1 MSQITSSETVVDPDA
16 GGPVEGEKRVEGR
29 SPWQLFW
36 TRFKRDKL
44 AILGATFLIVLILS
58 ALFAPLF
65 VKYVS
70 HHPPNFFPEDTT
82 GITNEFG
89 IPIIGPSKAY
99 WGGVDSL
106 GRDVFVR
113 TLYGARTSIEV
124 ALLSTGISVAVGI
137 ALGLFAGFRGGKTDT
152 LISRAVDIV
161 LSLPVFLLAI
171 GISAACGVTKEG
183 CLGGK
188 LKPGVWLVTFII
200 ALFSWPYMARIV
212 RGQTLSVREREFVE
226 AARATGFGN
235 MHIMFREILPN
246 LAAPII
252 VYTTLLI
259 PVNII
264 FEASLSYLGVGIPP
278 ATPSWGRMIADATN
292 GQLYQICWW
301 LLFFPGMCLV
311 LTTLSFNLMGD
322 GLRDALDPR
331 AGR

>member
-1 MSQITSSETVVDPDA
+1 MSQITSEPVIEPDVVAP
-16 GGPVEGEKRVEGR
+16 PEGQKQFEGR
-29 SPWQLFW
+29 TPWQLFW
-36 TRFKRDKL
+36 NRFKHDKL
-44 AILGATFLIVLILS
+44 AIAGFVFLVILLV
-58 ALFAPLF
+58 AAFTAPLF
-65 VKYVS
+65 VKFVS
-70 HHPPNFFPEDTT
+70 HRGPMDFPDNTT
-82 GITNEFG
+82 GLTNDIG
-89 IPIIGPSKAY
+89 IPIMGPGKEY
-99 WGGVDSL
+99 WGGVDTL

-124 ALLSTGISVAVGI
+124 ALFSTGIAVAIGI
-137 ALGLFAGFRGGKTDT
+137 GLGLVAGFRGGKTDT
-152 LISRAVDIV
+152 AISRLVDIV

-171 GISAACGVTKEG
+171 GISAACGVSAEG

-188 LKPGVWLVTFII
+188 LKPGVGLVTFII
-200 ALFSWPYMARIV
+200 ALFSWPYIARIV
-212 RGQTLSVREREFVE
+212 RGQTLSIREREFVE
-226 AARATGFGN
+226 AARATGYGN

-278 ATPSWGRMIADATN
+278 GTPSWGRMISDATD
-292 GQLYQICWW
+292 GQLYRIAWW

-331 AGR
+331 TGR

>member
-1 MSQITSSETVVDPDA
+1 MSQITSSEPIVDPDA
-16 GGPVEGEKRVEGR
+16 VGPAEGTKAVEGR

-36 TRFKRDKL
+36 TRFRRDKL
-44 AILGATFLIVLILS
+44 AIAGAVFLILLITAALS
-58 ALFAPLF
+58 APLF
-65 VKYVS
+65 VKYVA
-70 HHPPNFFPEDTT
+70 HRGPNFFPEDTT
-82 GITNEFG
+82 GLTND
-89 IPIIGPSKAY
+89 ISVPIMGPGKQY
-99 WGGVDSL
+99 WGGVDTL

-124 ALLSTGISVAVGI
+124 ALLSTAISVGVGI

-152 LISRAVDIV
+152 AISRLVDIV
-161 LSLPVFLLAI
+161 LSVPVLILAI
-171 GISAACGVTKEG
+171 GISAACGVSASG

-200 ALFSWPYMARIV
+200 ALFSWPYIARIV
-212 RGQTLSVREREFVE
+212 RGQTLSIREREFIE

-278 ATPSWGRMIADATN
+278 GTPSWGSMISDATS
-292 GQLYQICWW
+292 GDLYQIAWW
-301 LLFFPGMCLV
+301 LLFFPGICLV

>member
-1 MSQITSSETVVDPDA
+1 MSQITSSGPVVDPDA
-16 GGPVEGEKRVEGR
+16 VGPVEGEKRVEGR
-29 SPWQLFW
+29 TPWQLFW
-36 TRFKRDKL
+36 VRFKRDRI
-44 AILGATFLIVLILS
+44 AIAGFVFLVILILA
-58 ALFAPLF
+58 ALFAPF
-65 VKYVS
+65 FANHVA
-70 HHPPNFFPEDTT
+70 HHGP
-82 GITNEFG
+82 G
-89 IPIIGPSKAY
+89 IPDSTVGLTNDISIPIMGPGKAY
-99 WGGVDSL
+99 WGGVDSQ

-124 ALLSTGISVAVGI
+124 ALFSTGIAVVIGI
-137 ALGLFAGFRGGKTDT
+137 ILGLIAGFRGGKSDT
-152 LISRAVDIV
+152 VISRFVDIV

-171 GISAACGVTKEG
+171 GISAACGVSAEG

-188 LKPGVWLVTFII
+188 LKPGVLLVTLII
-200 ALFSWPYMARIV
+200 ALFSWPYIARIV
-212 RGQTLSVREREFVE
+212 RGQALSIREREFVE
-226 AARATGFGN
+226 SARATGYGN
-235 MHIMFREILPN
+235 WHIMFREILPN
-246 LAAPII
+246 MVAPII

-278 ATPSWGRMIADATN
+278 GTPSWGQMISDATN
-292 GQLYQICWW
+292 GQLYRICWW